1 MEKLKRRSILLPNPF
16 IFHTISDI
24 RPRTEAEIH
33 PVGIQLQKGDSPMA
47 LKQDLQKIQRQL
59 DKLAK
64 QTEKLA
70 TTIEK
75 QETKKAVKPKV
86 TRAARIKSGP
96 KKAATPKKPV
106 AKKPA
111 KTTPIAPAS
120 DSAKV
125 SDTEKVLNMIKASPE
140 GIQVKTIKA
149 ETGLDA
155 KKIANILYK
164 ACKAGQIKAIARGLY
179 AVV

>member
-1 MEKLKRRSILLPNPF
+1 
-16 IFHTISDI
+16 
-24 RPRTEAEIH
+24 
-33 PVGIQLQKGDSPMA
+33 MA

-70 TTIEK
+70 TTIER
-75 QETKKAVKPKV
+75 QESKKAAKPKV
-86 TRAARIKSGP
+86 TRTARKKSAP
-96 KKAATPKKPV
+96 MKAATLKKAV
-106 AKKPA
+106 AKKPD

-120 DSAKV
+120 DSVKV
-125 SDTEKVLNMIKASPE
+125 SDSEKVLNMIKASPE

-155 KKIANILYK
+155 KKISNILYK
-164 ACKAGQIKAIARGLY
+164 ASKAGQIKAIARGLY
-179 AVV
+179 AAV

>member
-1 MEKLKRRSILLPNPF
+1 
-16 IFHTISDI
+16 
-24 RPRTEAEIH
+24 
-33 PVGIQLQKGDSPMA
+33 MA

-70 TTIEK
+70 TTVAK
-75 QETKKAVKPKV
+75 QESKKAAKPKV
-86 TRAARIKSGP
+86 TRAARKKSAP
-96 KKAATPKKPV
+96 KKAAVPKKAA

-111 KTTPIAPAS
+111 KATTILPS
-120 DSAKV
+120 SESAKV
-125 SDTEKVLNMIKASPE
+125 SDTEKVLNIIKASPE

-155 KKIANILYK
+155 KKISNILYK
-164 ACKAGQIKAIARGLY
+164 ASKAGQIKAIARGLY